1 MDDFNSMGVQNVRD
15 IPGGKVGTLPDGRTV
30 NVRTKSSDG
39 RPTLEIYD
47 GKNSTKIRYED

>member
-1 MDDFNSMGVQNVRD
+1 MGVQNVRD